1 MLTVD
6 ALQQYGANVQEG
18 LERCM
23 NDEAFYLEMVN
34 LTLNDENYEKLSEA
48 IRVGD
53 KTVAFDA
60 AHALKGVVANVALT
74 PLFAR
79 VSEVTEL
86 LRARE
91 DADYPAYL
99 EQILRER
106 EKLITLRDN

>member
-1 MLTVD
+1 MLTID

-34 LTLNDENYEKLSEA
+34 LTLTDGNYEKLAEA
-48 IRVGD
+48 VLAGD
-53 KTVAFDA
+53 KKAAFDA
-60 AHALKGVVANVALT
+60 AHALTGIIANVALT
-74 PLFAR
+74 PLFTQI
-79 VSEVTEL
+79 SEITEL

-91 DADYPAYL
+91 EADYPAYL
-99 EQILRER
+99 AQILRER